1 MIGIEIITIG
11 MAMIFTTTGTMTGA
25 TIAEKIEQDINT

>member
-11 MAMIFTTTGTMTGA
+11 MAMIFTTNGTMNGA
-25 TIAEKIEQDINT
+25 TIAEKIK